1 MGKTTGFIEFERE
14 TPETRDPKSRIK
26 DSQELYKPMSE
37 EKINQQAARCMD
49 CGVPFC
55 HSGCPLGNRIPEFND
70 AVYHE
75 NWQAAAEI
83 LHTTNNFPEFTGRI
97 CPAPCEG
104 SCVLGINKPPV
115 TIELIEKFI
124 AEYAFENNLIPS
136 FIPEKR
142 TGKRVAIVGSGPAGL
157 ACAEQLNKVGH
168 EIVVYER
175 ATEVGGLLR
184 LGIPDFKLEKS
195 VIDRRIKL
203 MEAAGIQFV
212 VNTNIGQD
220 ISCEEL
226 EENFDAIV
234 LCGGATVPRDMNIPG
249 RELNGVHFAMDFLS
263 QQNNRVSDR
272 PALINHAGV
281 ELKEE
286 VLATDKRVVVIGG
299 GDTGSDCVGTSNRHG
314 AKTIQQFELL
324 EQPPGTRAENNP
336 WPQWPII
343 LRTSTS
349 HEEGAERSWS
359 ILTKEFVGEKGKL
372 KALKTVAL
380 EWVKGEDGKM
390 TFVEIAGSETEVPC
404 DLALLAVGF
413 LHGETNDFEIGFN
426 IGLNKRDLPKNHHY
440 RTTNEKVFVAGDMR
454 RGQSLVVWAIS
465 EGREA
470 AHHVDKYLM
479 GSSNL
484 ELKDQSAGVMFH

>member
-1 MGKTTGFIEFERE
+1 MGKVTGFIEFARE
-14 TPETRDPKSRIK
+14 TPETRVRESRVK
-26 DSQELYKPMSE
+26 DFQDVYKPISD

-70 AVYHE
+70 AVYKE
-75 NWQAAAEI
+75 NWKAAADI

-115 TIELIEKFI
+115 AIELIEKFI

-136 FIPEKR
+136 SIPETR

-157 ACAEQLNKVGH
+157 ASAEQLNKAGH
-168 EIVVYER
+168 NVVVYER
-175 ATEVGGLLR
+175 AAAIGGLLT

-195 VIDRRIKL
+195 IVDRRVEL
-203 MEAAGIQFV
+203 MEAAGIEFII
-212 VNTNIGQD
+212 NTNIGED
-220 ISCEEL
+220 ISCDEL
-226 EENFDAIV
+226 DEKFDAIV

-249 RELNGVHFAMDFLS
+249 RELKGVYFAMDFLS
-263 QQNNRVSDR
+263 QQNNRVSNR
-272 PALINHAGV
+272 PPLVNHAGIKL
-281 ELKEE
+281 EEE
-286 VLATDKRVVVIGG
+286 VFATDKHVIVIGG

-314 AKTIQQFELL
+314 AKSIHQFELL
-324 EQPPGTRAENNP
+324 EQPPLARDDNNP
-336 WPQWPII
+336 WPQWPLI

-349 HEEGAERSWS
+349 HEEGTDRSWS
-359 ILTKEFVGEKGKL
+359 IMTKEFIEENGLL
-372 KALKTVAL
+372 KALSVVDI
-380 EWVKGEDGKM
+380 EWVKGDDGKM
-390 TFVEIAGSETEVPC
+390 NFVEIDGSEREIPC

-413 LHGETNDFEIGFN
+413 LQGETNSFEVGFN
-426 IGLNKRDLPKNHHY
+426 IGLNKRKLPKNHQY
-440 RTTNEKVFVAGDMR
+440 QTTNEKVFVAGDMR

-470 AHHVDKYLM
+470 AYHVDKFLM
-479 GSSNL
+479 GSSSL
-484 ELKDQSAGVMFH
+484 ELRDQSAGVLAR